1 MRTKYTDYSPA
12 HPPMPFTATAPL
24 ISLRIVRDGSV
35 AVPPQM
41 RSPADAYALLRDRF
55 ADADREV
62 LVVVILNTKNR
73 VIAVHPVYYG
83 SLDTST
89 VRINEVFKAA
99 IALGAAAILVA
110 HNHPS
115 GEPDP
120 SPEDVLVTRQI
131 VEAGNLLDI
140 QVLDHIVLGYQRYV
154 SLRERGL
161 GFTG

>member
-1 MRTKYTDYSPA
+1 MRRYTDYSPEHA
-12 HPPMPFTATAPL
+12 PMPFTTTAPL
-24 ISLRIVRDGSV
+24 ISLRIVRDGSI
-35 AVPPQM
+35 AAPPQM

-73 VIAVHPVYYG
+73 VMAVHPVYYG

-99 IALGAAAILVA
+99 ITLGAAAILVA

-115 GEPDP
+115 GEPEP

-131 VEAGNLLDI
+131 VEAGDLLDI
-140 QVLDHIVLGYQRYV
+140 QVLDHIVLGYGCYV

-161 GFTG
+161 GFPR